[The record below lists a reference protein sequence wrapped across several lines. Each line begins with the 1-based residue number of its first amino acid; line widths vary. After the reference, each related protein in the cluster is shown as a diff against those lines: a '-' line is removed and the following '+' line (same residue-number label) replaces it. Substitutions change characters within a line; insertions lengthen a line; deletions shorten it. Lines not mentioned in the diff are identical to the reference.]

1 MGQTVE
7 VVTTFSDP
15 KKTDFGIVLPYSRAI
30 DLGGFALSSKVNKV
44 EINKEI
50 DPKIFE
56 QPK

>member
-7 VVTTFSDP
+7 VVTTFSDH
-15 KKTDFGIVLPYSRAI
+15 KKTDFGIVIPYARAI
-30 DLGGFALSSKVNKV
+30 DFGSFALSAKVTKLEV
-44 EINKEI
+44 NKEI